1 MLVDFIFLIGFSG
14 DQEGLKIVKAPTE
27 IWIA

>member
-1 MLVDFIFLIGFSG
+1 MLVDFIFLIGFS
-14 DQEGLKIVKAPTE
+14 DHQEGLKPVKAPTE